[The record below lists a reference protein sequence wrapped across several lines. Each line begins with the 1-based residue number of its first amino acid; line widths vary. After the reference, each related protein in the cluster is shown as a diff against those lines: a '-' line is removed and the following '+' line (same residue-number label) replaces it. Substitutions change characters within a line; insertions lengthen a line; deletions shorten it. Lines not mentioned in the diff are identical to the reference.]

1 MLFSGFP
8 QYDGFENDVFVA
20 ISRYFCQGE
29 DFLED
34 ADLLEELPIL
44 NSQEIA
50 PESILAPEICHT
62 LMKIGCL
69 GRDKLFRALQLCLL
83 MLPPQKRQ
91 KLHILVTFMAKLCEN
106 SKLNNLDNKLSTK

>member
-20 ISRYFCQGE
+20 ISSYFCQGE
-29 DFLED
+29 NFSED
-34 ADLLEELPIL
+34 ADLFEPLPIL
-44 NSQEIA
+44 NSQERA
-50 PESILAPEICHT
+50 QKSILAPEICHT
-62 LMKIGCL
+62 LMKISCL
-69 GRDKLFRALQLCLL
+69 GQDKLFKALQLCLL
-83 MLPPQKRQ
+83 MLPPQ